1 MFSLEIELLSID
13 TNSFDVLLFD
23 EDFFEKLFEGNLK
36 DEIFYF
42 DNVKNFLLEL
52 EKYLEVGNF
61 YTCDKKNSK
70 NYFLHLDY
78 LNKRDRLLNKSLTQI
93 L

>member
-1 MFSLEIELLSID
+1 MKVLLSTGASSSID
-13 TNSFDVLLFD
+13 VKRAIKSIK
-23 EDFFEKLFEGNLK
+23 KLK
-36 DEIFYF
+36 REIFYF
-42 DNVKNFLLEL
+42 KNTRNFLSEL
-52 EKYLEVGNF
+52 EKYLNDGNF